1 MLMPADACSGVRKLQ
16 AAADL
21 AGVQVLI
28 NLHCR
33 SPVCCRCSSSR
44 GGQRQRHEYCAP
56 GQGSSWSDGAQARIS
71 GTLPHSCIRQQSRRS
86 LMGREGRESG
96 VIAGHPHKCAS
107 KATPPRRRLPAGS
120 PSDAHLHCW
129 WSSWSSWR
137 RGGPAGR
144 HGGQA
149 GGARLGG
156 SGSRAAAAAAVEVVG
171 AEEPQGPRRR
181 CHLAMRR
188 ADRHAGRR
196 RGWAGRLT
204 ERSRSRRARCGGL
217 GTWAPCHA
225 VPARPPR
232 ACSRLDARLLIRR
245 VPLRGF
251 QGRHP
256 APSLVAHRSNW
267 GAVGAG
273 RGRAG
278 PGRWASPPCRIWK
291 CQSPAV
297 CHAPAALD
305 MCLLMFTRLVSSRDR
320 PAACRTE

>member
-1 MLMPADACSGVRKLQ
+1 MLMPADACGGVRKLQ

-44 GGQRQRHEYCAP
+44 GGQRQRHECCAQ
-56 GQGSSWSDGAQARIS
+56 GQDSSWSDGEQAPIS

-96 VIAGHPHKCAS
+96 VIAGSRTSAPARRQR
-107 KATPPRRRLPAGS
+107 PPQAPAGF

-156 SGSRAAAAAAVEVVG
+156 SGRRAAAAAAVGAVG
-171 AEEPQGPRRR
+171 AEEPRGPSRR
-181 CHLAMRR
+181 CHPAMRR

-196 RGWAGRLT
+196 SGRAGRLT
-204 ERSRSRRARCGGL
+204 ERSRSRRPRYGGL
-217 GTWAPCHA
+217 GAWAPVHA
-225 VPARPPR
+225 IPTRPPR

-245 VPLRGF
+245 VPQRGF

-273 RGRAG
+273 RRRAG
-278 PGRWASPPCRIWK
+278 AGRWATPPRRIWK
-291 CQSPAV
+291 CRSPAAR
-297 CHAPAALD
+297 HAPATLA
-305 MCLLMFTRLVSSRDR
+305 MCLMVF
-320 PAACRTE
+320 A